1 MSAAPRRTLAALGLA
16 ALLGASACAGTSAVS
31 SAGPSTGSPAT
42 PNASG
47 GRTQGEWTWTDDR
60 GKTIT
65 LPERPERIV
74 AQSGAAAA
82 LWDFGVRPV
91 GVFGPHKLKNGGRDP
106 EVGEVD
112 IDTVESIGNVWGE
125 FNVEKYASL
134 QPDLLVAGMYQKNT
148 LWYVPEES
156 LDAIDQIAPTVG
168 VQLSGK
174 PLPGIIERYG
184 ELAAALGADPD
195 APAVAEAR
203 KRFDAASAALKD
215 LAAKRPGLT
224 VMVVTATP
232 DALYVAYKPDH
243 PDIAYWSELGLNI
256 VSPERP
262 TESEGGFWEVLS
274 WENADKYKADVI
286 LVDARAQSMK
296 AEEMAKKP
304 TWADL
309 PAVKAGQVY
318 PWHAAERYS
327 HLGYAKVME
336 ELVAELDKARDD
348 VVS

>member
-1 MSAAPRRTLAALGLA
+1 MAHPPRRRLMAMGVAALIGVA
-16 ALLGASACAGTSAVS
+16 ACGGTSAPP
-31 SAGPSTGSPAT
+31 AAAPSTTAQQT
-42 PNASG
+42 A
-47 GRTQGEWTWTDDR
+47 WTWTDDR
-60 GKTIT
+60 GKNVST
-65 LPERPERIV
+65 PRRPQRVV

-91 GVFGPHKLKNGGRDP
+91 AVFGPHKLKDGGRDP

-112 IDTVESIGNVWGE
+112 IATVESIGNVWGE

-134 QPDLLVAGMYQKNT
+134 QPDLLVAGMYQPNT

-156 LDAIDQIAPTVG
+156 ATTIDQIAPSVG

-174 PLPGIIERYG
+174 PLVQIIERYG
-184 ELAAALGADPD
+184 ELAAALGADPQA
-195 APAVAEAR
+195 APVTEA
-203 KRFDAASAALKD
+203 KARFEAAGAALRT
-215 LAAKRPGLT
+215 LAAAKPDLK
-224 VMVVTATP
+224 VMVVTGTP
-232 DALYVAYKPDH
+232 ESLYVAYLPDH
-243 PDIAYWSELGLNI
+243 PDLSYFGELGLNM
-256 VSPERP
+256 VSPAKP

-274 WENADKYKADVI
+274 WENADKYAADVI

-296 AEEMAKKP
+296 PAEMAAKP
-304 TWADL
+304 TWAKL

-336 ELVAELDKARDD
+336 ELKGHLEKARDE
-348 VVS
+348 VVD